1 MIAEA
6 CAGFHLQLV
15 ISLGGRRD
23 PEMFADL
30 PGHPLVVRNAPQLE
44 LLKRAEIVITHGGLN
59 TALEA
64 LMESKPMLVIPK
76 AFDQPA
82 VAARL
87 EWLRVAEVLSLEKLS
102 SKRICIALVK
112 LLSDVSYRS
121 AAKEAQTRIRSAD
134 GLERAAN
141 IIEELLESHA
151 NKHAVAAW

>member
-1 MIAEA
+1 
-6 CAGFHLQLV
+6 
-15 ISLGGRRD
+15 
-23 PEMFADL
+23 
-30 PGHPLVVRNAPQLE
+30 
-44 LLKRAEIVITHGGLN
+44 
-59 TALEA
+59 
-64 LMESKPMLVIPK
+64 
-76 AFDQPA
+76 
-82 VAARL
+82 
-87 EWLRVAEVLSLEKLS
+87 LRVAEVLSLEKLS